1 MVLRWRR
8 INGRN
13 VQVNVDEDKIK
24 EKLKQ
29 DSINSESYKKQL
41 LSNTEKKLTHQEM
54 NDYRAHPDRIKE
66 RQQQDEDRRRER
78 DQHQNSLGFGS
89 GSAGRADLYMSQGL
103 SEDDAILEAFH
114 DNNIDTSEI
123 RRQMAKPEHE
133 RRI

>member
-1 MVLRWRR
+1 MVLKWRR

-13 VQVNVDEDKIK
+13 VQINVDEDKIK

-41 LSNTEKKLTHQEM
+41 LSNTKKKLTHQEM

-66 RQQQDEDRRRER
+66 RQQENQRS
-78 DQHQNSLGFGS
+78 NYGGL
-89 GSAGRADLYMSQGL
+89 AGRTEYYMNQGAN
-103 SEDDAILEAFH
+103 EDDAFQEAMN
-114 DNNIDTSEI
+114 DLGITNSNWN
-123 RRQMAKPEHE
+123 RLRNKPEHE